1 MPKRNARA
9 KRALALP
16 DNISLASTGAW
27 SNLEGVGYKEGWRRV
42 PKSALNAF
50 VRFLYHGVAMT
61 SANVSTLSLRKI
73 LGMSFIAAAAFAV
86 AAVPQAASAQTRI
99 SGAGISKV
107 ARDTRKVTI
116 SASVGTSASGTIAF
130 IHNSP
135 AGLTR
140 FRGQVTCVSV
150 SGGVAQVTGTI
161 DKGETA
167 TGALLDGK
175 SFGITIGTATSP
187 QTFSMP
193 AYGDSIPACSGSR
206 GETIPVTEDGFKLQ

>member
-1 MPKRNARA
+1 MEQLWTCGVSRGLAERA
-9 KRALALP
+9 Q
-16 DNISLASTGAW
+16 I
-27 SNLEGVGYKEGWRRV
+27 
-42 PKSALNAF
+42 ALNA
-50 VRFLYHGVAMT
+50 VMQGFLYHGVAMT
-61 SANVSTLSLRKI
+61 SANVRTLRTF
-73 LGMSFIAAAAFAV
+73 LGFPLIAAAAIAV
-86 AAVPQAASAQTRI
+86 AAAPRVASAQSTRV
-99 SGAGISKV
+99 SGAAISKV

-116 SASVGTSASGTIAF
+116 SATVGTSANGTIQF

-150 SGGVAQVTGTI
+150 NGGTVQVTGTI

-175 SFGITIGTATSP
+175 AFGMTIGTSSSP

-193 AYGDSIPACSGSR
+193 NYGEAGAIAPCSGGR
-206 GETIPVTEDGFKLQ
+206 GETVPVTEDGIKLQ

>member
-1 MPKRNARA
+1 
-9 KRALALP
+9 
-16 DNISLASTGAW
+16 
-27 SNLEGVGYKEGWRRV
+27 
-42 PKSALNAF
+42 
-50 VRFLYHGVAMT
+50 MT
-61 SANVSTLSLRKI
+61 SANVNPLSLRKI
-73 LGMSFIAAAAFAV
+73 LGLSFIAAATFAV
-86 AAVPQAASAQTRI
+86 AAVPQSASAQSRI

-116 SASVGTSASGTIAF
+116 SASVGTSSNGTLQF

-150 SGGVAQVTGTI
+150 SGGIAQVTGTI

-175 SFGITIGTATSP
+175 SFGITIGTTSSP

-193 AYGDSIPACSGSR
+193 SYGDAGQIAPCSGGR

>member
-1 MPKRNARA
+1 
-9 KRALALP
+9 
-16 DNISLASTGAW
+16 
-27 SNLEGVGYKEGWRRV
+27 
-42 PKSALNAF
+42 
-50 VRFLYHGVAMT
+50 MT
-61 SANVSTLSLRKI
+61 SANVSTLSLRKF
-73 LGMSFIAAAAFAV
+73 LSLSFIAATAFV
-86 AAVPQAASAQTRI
+86 AAALPQIASAQSTRI

-116 SASVGTSASGTIAF
+116 SASVGTSASGTIQF

-150 SGGVAQVTGTI
+150 SGGTVQVTGTI

-167 TGALLDGK
+167 TGGLLDGK
-175 SFGITIGTATSP
+175 AFGLTIGTSSSP

-193 AYGDSIPACSGSR
+193 NYGDAIPACSGGR
-206 GETIPVTEDGFKLQ
+206 GETVPVTEDGFKLQ

>member
-1 MPKRNARA
+1 M
-9 KRALALP
+9 L
-16 DNISLASTGAW
+16 
-27 SNLEGVGYKEGWRRV
+27 V
-42 PKSALNAF
+42 
-50 VRFLYHGVAMT
+50 FLYHGVAMT
-61 SANVSTLSLRKI
+61 SANVSTLSLRKF
-73 LGMSFIAAAAFAV
+73 LGLSFIAAAAFV
-86 AAVPQAASAQTRI
+86 MSAVPQVASAQSRVG
-99 SGAGISKV
+99 GAAISKV

-116 SASVGTSASGTIAF
+116 SASVGTSANGTIQF

-150 SGGVAQVTGTI
+150 NGGTVQVTGSI

-175 SFGITIGTATSP
+175 AFGITLNTSSSP

-193 AYGDSIPACSGSR
+193 NYGEASAIAPCSGGR
-206 GETIPVTEDGFKLQ
+206 GESIPVTEDGIKLQ